1 MPLNKAE
8 YLLAGYFPEQSTLKE
23 KTLVKVVIHEVKVSF
38 NEVKFYSYP
47 INWLKTIGRILLI
60 IILLPIIIYLAIMN
74 SEGDDGGSDDGGS
87 TFFVRDENNFYKGLF
102 LHAEFNKDFKGKV
115 VFIPK
120 SLTGFRDKFS
130 QYTDNSNLSPI
141 RFENALIDEKY
152 TVHASNEQLAYY
164 LLSPAFIEGIFEIY
178 SNEKVLPLVTF
189 RDGEMFMTI
198 PWDKDYFNVRLKDK
212 VTGPEYFTK
221 YINEIKSFQ
230 KIVEHMNLDR
240 RIWGKV

>member
-1 MPLNKAE
+1 M
-8 YLLAGYFPEQSTLKE
+8 
-23 KTLVKVVIHEVKVSF
+23 VKVVIHEVKVSF